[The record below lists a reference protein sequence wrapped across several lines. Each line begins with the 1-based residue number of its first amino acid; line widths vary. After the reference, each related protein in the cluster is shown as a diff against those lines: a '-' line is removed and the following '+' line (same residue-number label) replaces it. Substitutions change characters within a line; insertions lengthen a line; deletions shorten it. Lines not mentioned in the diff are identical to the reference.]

1 MTRPTDLT
9 AAQWEAVNH
18 FEGPLL
24 VLAGPGSGKTRVIT
38 RRIARLIERGVFPR
52 QILAITFTNKAA
64 KEMEARVQALLPGSR
79 VWVSTFHRLCAR
91 LLRRYA
97 PAVGLQPNFTILDQ
111 SDQKSLLRG
120 VLSDLD
126 LDPAHFSLSRIAHRI
141 GQAKNQLQSAEA
153 MIQRLEGSVA
163 SFHDTVIAKVY
174 AGYQQALLA
183 SNAVDFD
190 DLLLHVCTLLADSP
204 DIRAELDDRF
214 RYILVDEY
222 QDTNLA
228 QYRIIA
234 GLSQDYPNLCAT
246 GDPDQSIYGWR
257 GAEIGNILRFEHD
270 FPSACVVRLEQNYR
284 STKAILEAAGS
295 LISHNVHRKEK
306 SLFTENAA
314 GSPAKV
320 LHFPDETQEADSIAQ
335 AIHQMARAEQRPW
348 SDFALFYRVNA
359 LSRGLETA
367 LARHAVP
374 FQVASGVAFF
384 ERAEIKD
391 LMAYLRLVSNP
402 SDQPAFFR
410 AVNTPLRGIGKGT
423 QAKLAHWA
431 AQQRLTL
438 PAAAARAHE
447 VPGLGKR
454 AATALQKFARLI
466 DDASSGNSD
475 GVAGLLNSIIART
488 GYSEGWSEGHDE
500 RDLQRLANV
509 EELVTAAAQYDAQ
522 NPDDGSLEGFLEGAS
537 LVADVDAVDEHA
549 GKVTLMTL
557 HAAKGL
563 EFPVVFV
570 VAVEQGLLPH
580 ERSLQDNSPHELEEE
595 RRLLFVGMTRAQE
608 RLFLTQTETRTIRGK
623 KLSTIPS
630 PFLREME
637 LVYTNGLSVGDPR
650 SAFIAERSQRDAGSP
665 LDDEPPFAGR
675 SSDDSIAPEAVF
687 PEQDDAAG
695 SDERLLTAATDR
707 IVHPT
712 GDVADA
718 VDDPGD
724 SPSGGKAT
732 PVPGAARGRVRRV
745 DRSVPTAESA
755 ERPRPRLT
763 TGADLLN
770 GTATEVCIP
779 QSFAVGMSVRHP
791 RLGLGKVIDAQ
802 GTGKWRTV
810 TVEFASGDQQ
820 KFVAS
825 KCPLQPVGLR

>member
-9 AAQWEAVNH
+9 PAQWEAVDH

-64 KEMEARVQALLPGSR
+64 KEMDARVQALLPGSR

-111 SDQKSLLRG
+111 TDQKAVLRG
-120 VLSDLD
+120 VLTDLD
-126 LDPAHFSLSRIAHRI
+126 LDPAHYSLSRIAHLI
-141 GQAKNQLQSAEA
+141 GQAKNQMQSAEA
-153 MIQRLEGSVA
+153 MAHRVQESAA
-163 SFHDTVIAKVY
+163 SFLDTVIAKVY
-174 AGYQQALLA
+174 TGYQQALLA

-204 DIRAELDDRF
+204 DIRTELDERY

-234 GLSQDYPNLCAT
+234 GLSQDHPNLCAT

-270 FPSACVVRLEQNYR
+270 FPSAQVVRLEQNYR
-284 STKAILEAAGS
+284 STKAILDAAGS
-295 LISHNVHRKEK
+295 LISHNIHRKKK
-306 SLFTENAA
+306 SLFTDNAT
-314 GSPAKV
+314 GSPAEV
-320 LHFPDETQEADSIAQ
+320 LHFADETQEAEGIAQ
-335 AIHQMARAEQRPW
+335 AICRMAVKEQRPW

-391 LMAYLRLVSNP
+391 LLAYLRIVFNP
-402 SDQPAFFR
+402 ADQTAFFR

-423 QAKLAHWA
+423 QSKLAQWA
-431 AQQRLTL
+431 ARQQLTL
-438 PAAAARAHE
+438 PAAAARADE
-447 VPGLGKR
+447 APGIGKR
-454 AATALQKFARLI
+454 GAASLRKFARLI
-466 DDASSGNSD
+466 EDFSGPCAE
-475 GVAGLLNSIIART
+475 GVAGLLNAIIDRT
-488 GYSEGWSEGHDE
+488 GYAEGWSEGGDE
-500 RDLQRLANV
+500 RSLQRLANV
-509 EELVTAAAQYDAQ
+509 EELITAAAQYDAQ
-522 NPDDGSLEGFLEGAS
+522 NPVEGSLEGFLEGAS

-570 VAVEQGLLPH
+570 VAVEQNLLPH
-580 ERSLQDNSPHELEEE
+580 ERALKDNSPHELEEE
-595 RRLLFVGMTRAQE
+595 RRLLFVGMTRARE
-608 RLFLTQTETRTIRGK
+608 RLFLTQTEVRTLRGK
-623 KLSTIPS
+623 KQSTIPS
-630 PFLREME
+630 PFLREMD
-637 LVYTNGLSVGDPR
+637 LVYTNGANAGVAPGAPNFDRPAFGGVGAGDEDDADDA
-650 SAFIAERSQRDAGSP
+650 SAHEAAGDAVVFSEQ
-665 LDDEPPFAGR
+665 DNAAD
-675 SSDDSIAPEAVF
+675 PEARI
-687 PEQDDAAG
+687 A
-695 SDERLLTAATDR
+695 TARVEASGE
-707 IVHPT
+707 HS
-712 GDVADA
+712 
-718 VDDPGD
+718 D
-724 SPSGGKAT
+724 SPSEE
-732 PVPGAARGRVRRV
+732 
-745 DRSVPTAESA
+745 DRSLVHDVAPPHRRRRAEQSVSAAAESQ
-755 ERPRPRLT
+755 EKRLPRLMT
-763 TGADLLN
+763 AADLLN
-770 GTATEVCIP
+770 GTVTEVGIP
-779 QSFAVGMSVRHP
+779 QSFEAGMSVRHP
-791 RLGLGKVIDAQ
+791 RLGLGTVIETQ

-810 TVEFASGDQQ
+810 TVEFPSGDRQ